1 MALPRIKI
9 QYLNG
14 QLGIVGDS
22 PDGLFALVCGATA
35 VSQTLVLNTA
45 YSLHSFD
52 DFIKLGV
59 TSENNP
65 RLYKHVK
72 EFYQEA
78 EEGTKLILY
87 PVDKT
92 KGFSELCDKDNGQ
105 IKQLITSQNGVLR
118 GIFVAGE
125 SRQATPKDGLDQDV
139 FTALPKA
146 QGLAEWATTSLFAP
160 LFIILEGRG
169 FKGIVPKS
177 LRQETYNRVGIL
189 LGDTIVNSE
198 GASIGVMA
206 GKLAGLA
213 VQRNIGRVKNG
224 ALKPLEMFLNAKT
237 IDEQFGLVS
246 DLYDAGYITPR
257 KYVGKS
263 GYFFVDDQLA
273 CRQEDDYSHLTA
285 RRTIDKA
292 YRIAYNTL
300 LDFML
305 DELTINEDGT
315 LHQGIIASWS
325 QFIENAINRSMTA
338 EGELSANDKGEGCKV
353 FIDPKQN
360 VLATSKINIS
370 IKVRPYGYARFIDV
384 ALGFAVEQSN
394 T

>member
-1 MALPRIKI
+1 
-9 QYLNG
+9 
-14 QLGIVGDS
+14 
-22 PDGLFALVCGATA
+22 
-35 VSQTLVLNTA
+35 
-45 YSLHSFD
+45 
-52 DFIKLGV
+52 
-59 TSENNP
+59 
-65 RLYKHVK
+65 
-72 EFYQEA
+72 
-78 EEGTKLILY
+78 
-87 PVDKT
+87 
-92 KGFSELCDKDNGQ
+92 
-105 IKQLITSQNGVLR
+105 
-118 GIFVAGE
+118 
-125 SRQATPKDGLDQDV
+125 
-139 FTALPKA
+139 
-146 QGLAEWATTSLFAP
+146 
-160 LFIILEGRG
+160 
-169 FKGIVPKS
+169 
-177 LRQETYNRVGIL
+177 
-189 LGDTIVNSE
+189 
-198 GASIGVMA
+198 
-206 GKLAGLA
+206 
-213 VQRNIGRVKNG
+213 
-224 ALKPLEMFLNAKT
+224 MFLNAKT

-370 IKVRPYGYARFIDV
+370 IKVRPYGYGRFIDV